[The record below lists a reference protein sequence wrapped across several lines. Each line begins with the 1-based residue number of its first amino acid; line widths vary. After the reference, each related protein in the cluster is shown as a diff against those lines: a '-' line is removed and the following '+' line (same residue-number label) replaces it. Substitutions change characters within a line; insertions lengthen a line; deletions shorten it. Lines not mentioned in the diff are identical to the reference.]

1 MKSLTPSVALAICSL
16 VPSASAAH
24 QPAASVCAGDPLC
37 TETNVFAARITDFRT
52 STTGRA
58 KVVTASIRFENK
70 LNRTIILGYV
80 GGSGTT
86 TDDQG
91 NRYTIYSADAVRGIG
106 LIASGRVDPKFLLA
120 PGAFGDTRFEM
131 TWGWSGRE
139 IFGLTFDMELTV
151 REMAQLPSGQF
162 RLGAEH
168 PLRFRGLAN
177 AAASPV
183 STARPQPSAT
193 VASAQPAS
201 SSSAPEQV
209 EAPAHVTPRD
219 NCAGI
224 ARCFD
229 SGLFASEV
237 LQVSSSFY
245 GNRHHILRFNVRI
258 RNTSNQPLILASTY
272 NSHVVVDNTGG
283 HYAPTAQPVTGM
295 GVVSRGKADPQFVLS
310 PGQSRNVAFEV
321 IRRNTGT
328 TPSGTSF
335 TFDTSI
341 EQLEILPSQQIRS
354 VRQFS
359 LNFPDLT
366 ASRMSATAPAANPGE
381 ATQRIVDLFRKKK
394 K

>member
-1 MKSLTPSVALAICSL
+1 MKLVTASVALAVCSL
-16 VPSASAAH
+16 AVSPASARQAT
-24 QPAASVCAGDPLC
+24 ASVCAGDPLC
-37 TETNVFAARITDFRT
+37 AETAVFAARITDFRT
-52 STTGRA
+52 STAGRV

-70 LNRTIILGYV
+70 LNRPIVLGYV

-91 NRYTIYSADAVRGIG
+91 NRYTVYGDDGVRGIG
-106 LIASGRVDPKFLLA
+106 MIAHGRVDPKFQLA
-120 PGAFGDTRFEM
+120 PGASGDTRFEM

-139 IFGLTFDMELTV
+139 VFGLTFDMELTV
-151 REMAQLPSGQF
+151 REMAQLPSRQY

-177 AAASPV
+177 AAAEPV
-183 STARPQPSAT
+183 TTARPQPAAT
-193 VASAQPAS
+193 VASAQPAGS
-201 SSSAPEQV
+201 PAA
-209 EAPAHVTPRD
+209 APAEVQAAEPPRN

-229 SGLFASEV
+229 AGPFAAEV
-237 LQVSSSFY
+237 LQVSSSIY
-245 GNRHHILRFNVRI
+245 GNRHHILRFNVRL
-258 RNTSNQPLILASTY
+258 RNASNQPLILASTY

-283 HYAPTAQPVTGM
+283 RYGPAAQPVAGM
-295 GVVSRGKADPQFVLS
+295 GVVSRNQADPQFVLS

-321 IRRNTGT
+321 IRRNTGA

-354 VRQFS
+354 IRQFS

-366 ASRMSATAPAANPGE
+366 ASRMPAGAAAANPGE
-381 ATQRIVDLFRKKK
+381 ATQRLVDLFRKKK